1 VPSDARI
8 DAFVGCFDSSKAVVL
23 NSKLS
28 NDRIR
33 LDAMHELAHFLYDD
47 GPSLPPAEVEIRA
60 FEFASHMLLPE
71 SQLQEAFKWK
81 SMVRLLEY
89 KQRFGISLAAM
100 IFRARKS
107 KIISQRL
114 YQRIWSEF
122 SKLGYRKNEPG
133 RVAYDRPIR
142 MEALIDGA
150 VNNGRTSYEEL
161 AKITRKEPI
170 EIERKVMGAMNMQT
184 ADSSADEPVT
194 NVLEFGKFKDK
205 LSE

>member
-1 VPSDARI
+1 
-8 DAFVGCFDSSKAVVL
+8 VGCFDSSKAVVL

-33 LDAMHELAHFLYDD
+33 LDAMHELAHFLYED

-81 SMVRLLEY
+81 SMVQLLEY

-133 RVAYDRPIR
+133 RVEYDRPIR

-150 VNNGRTSYEEL
+150 VTNGRTSYEEL

-170 EIERKVMGAMNMQT
+170 EIERKIMSAMNMQT

-194 NVLEFGKFKDK
+194 NVLEFDKFKDK